1 MISID
6 DLLYKID
13 QRQNKVSTNANQ
25 QISVEDKVLA
35 LREAQIILVKMK
47 VDPEEIRKLGFEGS
61 RRRYQDLQF
70 LIENPEDHSLTPVLS
85 DVYLNKYITNITS
98 LSPEFMFYIDS
109 YMIADKGNCKNRIV
123 WCDTELIKHSD
134 ISLLLQNIN
143 YKPSFEYQ
151 QTLADISTD
160 ELHYYT
166 DGTFTPKK
174 VYVSYIRYPKNMNPE
189 GFIEIDGTTS
199 AKQDCEL
206 EAYLEDELLDIT
218 CMNLGIYTENTS
230 AVQGAQLQMQN
241 K

>member
-1 MISID
+1 
-6 DLLYKID
+6 
-13 QRQNKVSTNANQ
+13 VSTNANQ
-25 QISVEDKVLA
+25 QISEEDKVLA
-35 LREAQIILVKMK
+35 LREAQTILVKLK
-47 VDPEEIRKLGFEGS
+47 IDPEEIRKLGFEGS
-61 RRRYQDLQF
+61 RKRYQDLQF
-70 LIENPEDHSLTPVLS
+70 LIENPEDHPLTPILS
-85 DVYLNKYITNITS
+85 DVYLNKYITDITT

-109 YMIADKGNCKNRIV
+109 YMIADKGNCKNRII
-123 WCDTELIKHSD
+123 WCDAELIKHSD
-134 ISLLLQNIN
+134 ISLLLQNLN

-160 ELHYYT
+160 ELHFYT

-189 GFIEIDGTTS
+189 GFIELDGSVS

-206 EAYLEDELLDIT
+206 ETYLEDELLDIV

-230 AVQGAQLQMQN
+230 AVQGSQLQMQN

>member
-6 DLLYKID
+6 SLLYKID
-13 QRQNKVSTNANQ
+13 VRMNKVATNANQ
-25 QISVEDKVLA
+25 QISEEDKVLVI
-35 LREAQIILVKMK
+35 REAQNKLVKLK
-47 VDPEEIRKLGFEGS
+47 IDPQEIRKLGFEGS

-70 LIENPEDHSLTPVLS
+70 LIENPEDHPLIPELS
-85 DVYLNKYITNITS
+85 DPYLNKYIVDINDIT
-98 LSPEFMFYIDS
+98 PEFMFYIDS
-109 YMIADKGNCKNRIV
+109 YMIAEKGECKDRVI
-123 WCDTELIKHSD
+123 WCDTDMIKHSD
-134 ISLLLQNIN
+134 ITMLLQNEN

-174 VYVSYIRYPKNMNPE
+174 VYVSYVRYPKPVSPE
-189 GFIEIDGTTS
+189 GFVEFDGTIS
-199 AKQDCEL
+199 SRQDCEF
-206 EAYLEDELLDIT
+206 EPYLEDELLDIIY
-218 CMNLGIYTENTS
+218 MDLGIYTENTS